1 MEVETKSVDAL
12 MAIINAY
19 LPYLILLG
27 SGFFFKDLVSNTISG
42 LWFYFSRAYDV
53 DDVVIIDGEV
63 AAIRDVGFRYTSF
76 WMYETRTKAYI
87 SNNKVAGMIIRKYES
102 DVIVSEVLRGISARH
117 KKDNA
122 IEA

>member
-1 MEVETKSVDAL
+1 MEADTKSVDAIMTL
-12 MAIINAY
+12 VNTY
-19 LPYLILLG
+19 LPYLLLLG

-87 SNNKVAGMIIRKYES
+87 SNNKVSGMIIRKYES
-102 DVIVSEVLRGISARH
+102 DVIVSEVLRNIAAQH
-117 KKDNA
+117 KKENE